1 MEKWEETTNRSS
13 ANFHAFWVR
22 HEIAVQCTSHCCS
35 NPLAAF
41 GYFAHCAVSGLRKME
56 IDPGLWKLG
65 HFSREQN
72 NVALMDLYPT
82 ARTPKN
88 RDRMQIAFPR
98 NLLWAKAQFWGVWCT
113 YEPLQTAY
121 GPERK
126 RPVFCD
132 VMKKVGRLSCKP
144 CTWTGSKAACEA
156 GTIREGWY
164 RTKSLTSE
172 FNSGSNLKLT
182 TFQCHAVCGEGK
194 KWTGRGTWNNT
205 VQKTV
210 TSWLRFCLD
219 YPKHTWIFLQ
229 IVSTDDKSKFDFQ
242 IFVFVFI

>member
-56 IDPGLWKLG
+56 IDPGLRKLG

-98 NLLWAKAQFWGVWCT
+98 NLL
-113 YEPLQTAY
+113 
-121 GPERK
+121 
-126 RPVFCD
+126 
-132 VMKKVGRLSCKP
+132 
-144 CTWTGSKAACEA
+144 
-156 GTIREGWY
+156 
-164 RTKSLTSE
+164 
-172 FNSGSNLKLT
+172 
-182 TFQCHAVCGEGK
+182 
-194 KWTGRGTWNNT
+194 
-205 VQKTV
+205 
-210 TSWLRFCLD
+210 
-219 YPKHTWIFLQ
+219 
-229 IVSTDDKSKFDFQ
+229 
-242 IFVFVFI
+242 